1 MSRILIFVEG
11 FGREIPRVNVDVLS
25 PSQWIRIESRKDAEP
40 ISLEIGLDEK
50 VLLDL
55 EVTFWDLQHVI
66 VVVAFAQFVVPK
78 AFCSKFGGCVEEGG
92 DGTLKDD
99 ACVRAFQS

>member
-1 MSRILIFVEG
+1 M
-11 FGREIPRVNVDVLS
+11 
-25 PSQWIRIESRKDAEP
+25 
-40 ISLEIGLDEK
+40 
-50 VLLDL
+50 
-55 EVTFWDLQHVI
+55 I